1 MKQEFLASRGFFAL
15 ALLYWVV
22 DMKDKSEFLYCVF
35 IVAAAILSAVA
46 RCSFTRPDQLGRD
59 SYD

>member
-1 MKQEFLASRGFFAL
+1 MKQDPPAL
-15 ALLYWVV
+15 RVPRVGVSLRVLG
-22 DMKDKSEFLYCVF
+22 MKDKSEFLYCVF

-46 RCSFTRPDQLGRD
+46 RCSFTRPDQFGRD

>member
-1 MKQEFLASRGFFAL
+1 
-15 ALLYWVV
+15 
-22 DMKDKSEFLYCVF
+22 MKDKSEFVYCVF

-46 RCSFTRPDQLGRD
+46 RCSFNRPDQFGRD